1 MPPLSVRI
9 AKRAIDVV
17 GSSVGICLTLPLY
30 PAIAAA
36 IRIDSPGGVFF
47 SQRRVRQI
55 TSDGDSGSVFEEFTI
70 LKFRTM
76 CDNAEKGTGAVIAS
90 KNDVRTT
97 RIGRFLRKSRLDELP
112 QLFIILIGD
121 MSLVGPR
128 PERAEILRDL
138 TLAIPF
144 FEERM
149 RDVKP
154 GLTGLAQVNLGYT
167 GAITEGSVLEEFR
180 STLQNPYDLE
190 AADGALADAMRAKLL
205 FDLAYTAS
213 LENLSTFLATE
224 LRIIVMTPA
233 VMMKA
238 LG

>member
-1 MPPLSVRI
+1 
-9 AKRAIDVV
+9 
-17 GSSVGICLTLPLY
+17 
-30 PAIAAA
+30 
-36 IRIDSPGGVFF
+36 
-47 SQRRVRQI
+47 
-55 TSDGDSGSVFEEFTI
+55 
-70 LKFRTM
+70 M

-128 PERAEILRDL
+128 PERAEILRHL

-190 AADGALADAMRAKLL
+190 EADGALADDMRAKLL
-205 FDLAYTAS
+205 FALAYTAS

-224 LRIIVMTPA
+224 LPIIVMTPA

>member
-1 MPPLSVRI
+1 
-9 AKRAIDVV
+9 
-17 GSSVGICLTLPLY
+17 
-30 PAIAAA
+30 
-36 IRIDSPGGVFF
+36 
-47 SQRRVRQI
+47 
-55 TSDGDSGSVFEEFTI
+55 
-70 LKFRTM
+70 
-76 CDNAEKGTGAVIAS
+76 
-90 KNDVRTT
+90 
-97 RIGRFLRKSRLDELP
+97 
-112 QLFIILIGD
+112 
-121 MSLVGPR
+121 
-128 PERAEILRDL
+128 
-138 TLAIPF
+138 
-144 FEERM
+144 M

-190 AADGALADAMRAKLL
+190 EADGALADDMRAKLL

>member
-1 MPPLSVRI
+1 MPPLSVRL

-30 PAIAAA
+30 PVIAAA
-36 IRIDSPGGVFF
+36 IRIDSPGDVFF
-47 SQRRVRQI
+47 RQRRVRQI
-55 TSDGDSGSVFEEFTI
+55 RIGSEGESVFEEFTI

-76 CDNAEKGTGAVIAS
+76 CDDAEKQTGAVIAS
-90 KNDVRTT
+90 KNDFRTT
-97 RIGRFLRKSRLDELP
+97 RIGRFLRKSRIDELP
-112 QLFIILIGD
+112 QLFNILVGD

-190 AADGALADAMRAKLL
+190 EADGALADDMRAKLL